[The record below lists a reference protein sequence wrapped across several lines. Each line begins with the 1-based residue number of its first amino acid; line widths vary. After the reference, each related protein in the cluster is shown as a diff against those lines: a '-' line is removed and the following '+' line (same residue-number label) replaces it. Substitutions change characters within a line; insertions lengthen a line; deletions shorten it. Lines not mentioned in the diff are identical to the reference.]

1 MPLELLRDTGCRV
14 TISSSRLGPGR
25 NAQEQQQRQHQ
36 APLPPHPN
44 PLSPLSH
51 LQVCQRK
58 DWGSCHKF
66 ECDNLK
72 KLRNNAAKAAA
83 AGNSKPAFLV
93 DPNEDAPV
101 PQQVLFSYELFLQL
115 RKSPSSCRRAPV
127 GLINHGNNCY
137 ANAAL
142 QCLLYTKPL
151 RAYLDQGLHSKDCNR
166 PHDRDWCLLCVL
178 SVSGVKQTPEPA
190 AIKLAACVC

>member
-1 MPLELLRDTGCRV
+1 M
-14 TISSSRLGPGR
+14 
-25 NAQEQQQRQHQ
+25 
-36 APLPPHPN
+36 
-44 PLSPLSH
+44 
-51 LQVCQRK
+51 
-58 DWGSCHKF
+58 
-66 ECDNLK
+66 
-72 KLRNNAAKAAA
+72 
-83 AGNSKPAFLV
+83 
-93 DPNEDAPV
+93 

-115 RKSPSSCRRAPV
+115 RKNPSSCRRAPI

-190 AIKLAACVC
+190 ATTLAACVLMQHTPQPVLSLVHFQAADPRA

>member
-1 MPLELLRDTGCRV
+1 MSIDVNTCRV
-14 TISSSRLGPGR
+14 CQKPTTTQCSQCKSVKYCGP
-25 NAQEQQQRQHQ
+25 
-36 APLPPHPN
+36 
-44 PLSPLSH
+44 
-51 LQVCQRK
+51 VCQRK

-66 ECDNLK
+66 ECQNLK
-72 KLRNNAAKAAA
+72 NLRQNAAKAAA
-83 AGNSKPAFLV
+83 AGNSKPPFL

-115 RKSPSSCRRAPV
+115 RKNNSSCRRAPV

-166 PHDRDWCLLCVL
+166 PHDREWCLLCVL
-178 SVSGVKQTPEPA
+178 SVSPSTCQRQHSSRVSQDH
-190 AIKLAACVC
+190 LC